1 MEKCDFCL
9 YKKECIGEV
18 PGPDGKCLGFA
29 VSPEQQAAYEDF
41 LTRKAQ
47 EPDFAALCRED

>member
-1 MEKCDFCL
+1 MDKCDFCL

-29 VSPEQQAAYEDF
+29 VPREQQAAYEEF
-41 LTRKAQ
+41 LARQAKQ
-47 EPDFAALCRED
+47 DFAALCRED